1 MVKLNIV
8 VGDEANA
15 QAIGLAK
22 LAFYIYIYSIYTYI
36 VYMVLVICHKKVPVH
51 ILTG

>member
-22 LAFYIYIYSIYTYI
+22 LAFYIYSVYTYI

-51 ILTG
+51 MLTG